1 MTDQEI
7 TDDENSG
14 DDAFEWQNNRSIKLD
29 KKSVASV
36 VRIAELVMKHI
47 GPSLLWIVAA
57 VAWGIFI
64 VSTFYAWSLVK

>member
-1 MTDQEI
+1 MTDQE
-7 TDDENSG
+7 TVDDENSG

-36 VRIAELVMKHI
+36 VRIAELIMKHI

>member
-1 MTDQEI
+1 MTDQE
-7 TDDENSG
+7 TADDQDSG

-47 GPSLLWIVAA
+47 GPYLLWVIAA
-57 VAWGIFI
+57 IAWGIFI

>member
-36 VRIAELVMKHI
+36 VRIAELIMKHI

>member
-1 MTDQEI
+1 MTDQE
-7 TDDENSG
+7 TVDDENSG

-29 KKSVASV
+29 KKSVASI

-57 VAWGIFI
+57 IAWGIFI

>member
-1 MTDQEI
+1 MTDQE
-7 TDDENSG
+7 TVDDENSG
-14 DDAFEWQNNRSIKLD
+14 DDAFEWQNNRRIKLD
-29 KKSVASV
+29 KKSVASI

-57 VAWGIFI
+57 IAWGIFI